1 MIIFSF
7 CIYGIGLK
15 YYLGLVENVI
25 IINKYY
31 PDAYIH
37 IYIGKNH
44 DEEFINKMGSEGW
57 ELIQI
62 FNEPVDKSPLILVK
76 LYFKREIQ

>member
-1 MIIFSF
+1 M
-7 CIYGIGLK
+7 
-15 YYLGLVENVI
+15 
-25 IINKYY
+25 
-31 PDAYIH
+31 
-37 IYIGKNH
+37 KNFEYKVF
-44 DEEFINKMGSEGW
+44 DIDTVKQPEEEFINKMGSEGW

>member
-1 MIIFSF
+1 MKRFEYKVFDIDTV
-7 CIYGIGLK
+7 K
-15 YYLGLVENVI
+15 QPE
-25 IINKYY
+25 
-31 PDAYIH
+31 
-37 IYIGKNH
+37 
-44 DEEFINKMGSEGW
+44 EEFINKMGSEGC